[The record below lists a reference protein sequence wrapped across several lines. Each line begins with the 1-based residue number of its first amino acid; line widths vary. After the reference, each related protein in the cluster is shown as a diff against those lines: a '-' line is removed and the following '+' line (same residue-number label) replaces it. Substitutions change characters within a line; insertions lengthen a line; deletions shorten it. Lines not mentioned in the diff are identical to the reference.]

1 MIADGGGPDGTRVP
15 SRATRYANINLVW
28 SHAGGTLIGLMNR
41 FLGAQINAA
50 TLAQTPAVNSR
61 LYHLRRFYYDIAQ
74 STNVVQMQA
83 LKGLVGASQIVFGA
97 DFPYFTIVDHVEGLK
112 TCGFTAEELRGID
125 RDNALRILP
134 KYKA

>member
-1 MIADGGGPDGTRVP
+1 MIADGAGAASSRFP
-15 SRATRYANINLVW
+15 SRATRYANIKFVW

-41 FLGAQINAA
+41 FLGNQVSAA
-50 TLAQTPAVNSR
+50 NLAQTPPANSR
-61 LYHLRRFYYDIAQ
+61 LYHLRRFYYDTAQ
-74 STNVVQMQA
+74 STNPLQMQA

-97 DFPYFTIVDHVEGLK
+97 DFPYTTIVNHVEGLQ

-125 RDNALRILP
+125 RNNALRILP